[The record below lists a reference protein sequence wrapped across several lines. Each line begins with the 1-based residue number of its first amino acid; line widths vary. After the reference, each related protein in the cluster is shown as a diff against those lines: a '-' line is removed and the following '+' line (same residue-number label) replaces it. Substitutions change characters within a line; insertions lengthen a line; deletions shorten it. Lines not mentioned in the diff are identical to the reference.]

1 MTAAERAERTRVADE
16 LCVRAYADAGCPDT
30 GVALVAVGG
39 YGRMELAPFSD
50 LDVVLVHDPEIEMGG
65 WAGQI
70 WYPLWDSGANI
81 DHSVRSVPE
90 VLDQAAA
97 DLRVATGML
106 DVRHLAGDPN
116 LTLRLRTAVLNQ
128 WRRDA
133 RTRLEE
139 LHALVAE
146 RGRMTGELAHA
157 SVPDLKESVG
167 GLRDATV
174 LKALVASWL
183 VDVPHGDL
191 ERCRVALLDVRDA
204 LHAVAGRA
212 TDRVAPEY
220 WGDIAEVLGLP
231 DATAAQVHTRSLA
244 RLLTHLSRLA
254 WRRAEAVRRR
264 PSPTGARRPQLTPIA
279 EGVALS
285 HEEVVLDRD
294 ARPERDALLLLRAA
308 AEAAERDVVLAPT
321 TAARLVRDG
330 APLPHPWPAEA
341 RGLFVRLLAAGPG
354 LLGVWETL
362 DETDALDKILPEW
375 ERVRLLPHAS
385 VVHRFTVD
393 RHLVETCIEASGL
406 IRRVARPDV
415 LMVAALLHDI
425 GKGELT
431 EHCVTGEPIA
441 REIAARIGF
450 DTREVELVG
459 NLVRWHLLL
468 PETATTRDPDDPAT
482 VSLVTAKVG
491 DREELELLAALTEAD
506 ARATS
511 EKAWTRW
518 RSSLVNTLVRR
529 SAAVLAEEPLDEEPP
544 AEIEL
549 PERVQADPEAVSVV
563 ATPVGDPAA
572 DGSGDGSRVTV
583 VARDR
588 VGLLADAAAMLAMQK
603 VSVRAARAW
612 TQDGFGVSVWDI
624 AETGL
629 DDVIL
634 RQRLEAIVDG
644 RIDAADR
651 FSRVTPVTLEPS
663 VAVRPEASMS
673 ATVIEVRSADR
684 PGLIHT
690 VCAALAGL
698 DLSVRS
704 AHVSTLG
711 PQAVDVFY
719 VQEAS
724 AGILSEERA
733 STAAHAVRQALIDTF
748 GADPPARAPPRRP
761 RRAVPPGARRAGPA
775 SSPRSPQDAPDAG
788 GPAPGGGSGPPAPR
802 PGSRRGTGRP
812 SPP

>member
-1 MTAAERAERTRVADE
+1 VTARERAERTRAADR
-16 LCVRAYADAGCPDT
+16 LCAQAFEAAGCPET

-39 YGRMELAPFSD
+39 YGRQELAPFSD
-50 LDVVLVHDPEIEMGG
+50 LDVVLVHDGDVATGE
-65 WAGQI
+65 WAGRV
-70 WYPLWDSGANI
+70 WYPLWDSGANV
-81 DHSVRSVPE
+81 DHSVRTVQE

-139 LHALVAE
+139 LRELVSE
-146 RGRMTGELAHA
+146 RGRLTGELAHA

-183 VDVPHGDL
+183 VDVPHADL

-204 LHAVAGRA
+204 LHTVAGRA
-212 TDRVAPEY
+212 TDRVAPEL
-220 WGDIAEVLGLP
+220 WDDIAEVLGLP
-231 DATAAQVHTRSLA
+231 DGRAAQVHTRTLA
-244 RLLTHLSRLA
+244 RRLTHLSRLA
-254 WRRAEAVRRR
+254 WRRAEAVQRR
-264 PSPTGARRPQLTPIA
+264 PSPTGQRRPRLQPIA
-279 EGVALS
+279 PGVAVAY
-285 HEEVVLDRD
+285 EEVVLDRG
-294 ARPERDALLLLRAA
+294 ARPATDPLLLLRVA
-308 AEAAERDVVLAPT
+308 AEAAERDLVLAPT
-321 TAARLVRDG
+321 TAARLVRESP
-330 APLPHPWPAEA
+330 PLPDPWPAGA
-341 RGLFVRLLAAGPG
+341 RDLFVRLLAAGPG

-362 DETDALDKILPEW
+362 DETGALELVLPEW

-393 RHLVETCIEASGL
+393 RHLVETCIEASRL
-406 IRRVARPDV
+406 IRRVSRPDV

-425 GKGELT
+425 GKGQLT
-431 EHCVTGEPIA
+431 EHCVAGAPVARDIA
-441 REIAARIGF
+441 ERIGF
-450 DTREVELVG
+450 DRREVELVQA
-459 NLVRWHLLL
+459 LVRWHLLL

-482 VSLVTAKVG
+482 VALVADRVA

-511 EKAWTRW
+511 DKAWTRW
-518 RSSLVNTLVRR
+518 RASLVETLVRR
-529 SAAVLAEEPLDEEPP
+529 AGAVLADEPLP
-544 AEIEL
+544 ADDATEIEL
-549 PERVQADPEAVSVV
+549 PARVRRDADALSVV
-563 ATPVGDPAA
+563 ATEVA
-572 DGSGDGSRVTV
+572 DGSRVTV

-588 VGLLADAAAMLAMQK
+588 VGLLADAAAMLAMQRS
-603 VSVRAARAW
+603 SVRAARAW
-612 TQDGFGVSVWDI
+612 TQDGYGVSVWDV

-634 RQRLEAIVDG
+634 RQRLEAIVEG
-644 RIDAADR
+644 RVDAAER
-651 FSRVTPVTLEPS
+651 LSRVAPVELEPT
-663 VAVRPEASMS
+663 VAVRPDVSPR
-673 ATVIEVRSADR
+673 ATVLEVRSADR

-690 VCAALAGL
+690 VCAALAAIEV
-698 DLSVRS
+698 SVRS

-724 AGILSEERA
+724 AGALSEERA
-733 STAAHAVRQALIDTF
+733 ATAAHAVRQALVDTY
-748 GADPPARAPPRRP
+748 
-761 RRAVPPGARRAGPA
+761 
-775 SSPRSPQDAPDAG
+775 
-788 GPAPGGGSGPPAPR
+788 APR
-802 PGSRRGTGRP
+802 
-812 SPP
+812 